1 MKVYGPAS
9 FLNAALQHVQ
19 SESIRAW
26 AVTPH
31 NKPIFIKL
39 AKLALTVVAQVP
51 ACVSTD
57 AVVVDEM
64 VLGPDEDQ
72 PCVGQACGEHHAW
85 NLPLPR
91 VVAGEDLEI

>member
-39 AKLALTVVAQVP
+39 AKLALTSGGSSSDSVVRFA
-51 ACVSTD
+51 AYI
-57 AVVVDEM
+57 
-64 VLGPDEDQ
+64 
-72 PCVGQACGEHHAW
+72 
-85 NLPLPR
+85 
-91 VVAGEDLEI
+91 VASAMG